1 LTDLRRKT
9 GMESGGPR
17 DRRAGVPSN
26 AFGRSRFRDHT
37 DPGPCPMIANFRAAV
52 LTAPHEKLRIETLQA
67 EAPRVGEVLVRIGA
81 AGLCHTDLD
90 VIQGQLVYPMP
101 IVLGH
106 EAAGTIAAGGPGV
119 DPGRVGERVV
129 LSWNPHCGRCFH
141 CERGQ
146 PILCERY
153 VSQGPQAVA
162 FDGTTRLSL
171 AGQPVRTMMH
181 IAAFAEYAVV
191 TDACAIAIPPEMPL
205 DRACLLGCG
214 VLTGVGAATRI
225 AALRY
230 GDTAMVIG
238 CGAVGLS
245 AVQGARLA
253 GASRIMAVDLNDAK
267 LALASDMGAT
277 HTVNARMSD
286 PVAAVRAITGG
297 RGADCVLEAAGN
309 EASFRLSTEACRLGG
324 EIVWLGKVGVNQ
336 DVSFRWGALMGEKR
350 ITRSSYGGAQTAT
363 DFPALA
369 RSYLRGELLLDG
381 LITQRIALEEINR
394 GFDDLKAG
402 RTIRSVIM
410 FGDAA

>member
-1 LTDLRRKT
+1 MTL
-9 GMESGGPR
+9 S
-17 DRRAGVPSN
+17 
-26 AFGRSRFRDHT
+26 
-37 DPGPCPMIANFRAAV
+37 FRAAV
-52 LTAPHEKLRIETLQA
+52 LSGPGERLRIETVEA
-67 EAPRVGEVLVRIGA
+67 EAPRAGEVLVRIAA
-81 AGLCHTDLD
+81 AGLCHTDLE
-90 VIQGQLVYPMP
+90 VIEGQLVYPMP

-106 EAAGTIAAGGPGV
+106 EAAGVIAAVGPGV
-119 DPGRVGERVV
+119 DPGRVGAPVV
-129 LSWNPHCGRCFH
+129 LSWNPHCGRCFY

-153 VSQGPQAVA
+153 VSQGPSAVA

-171 AGQPVRTMMH
+171 GGVPVRTMMH
-181 IAAFAEYAVV
+181 IAGFAEYAIV
-191 TDACAIAIPPEMPL
+191 TDACAVAIPAEMPL

-225 AALRY
+225 AGLRY

-238 CGAVGLS
+238 CGAVGPS

-253 GASRIMAVDLNDAK
+253 GASQIVAVDLDDAK
-267 LALASDMGAT
+267 LTMAQDVGAT
-277 HTVNARMSD
+277 HVVNARALD
-286 PVAAVRAITGG
+286 PVAVARAITGG

-309 EASFRLSTEACRLGG
+309 AASFPLSTEACRVGG

-336 DVSFRWGALMGEKR
+336 DVAFRWGALMGEKR

-369 RSYLRGELLLDG
+369 RSYLRGEMKLDG
-381 LITQRIALEEINR
+381 LITQRIGLEDINR

-402 RTIRSVIM
+402 RAIRSVIV
-410 FGDAA
+410 FGDLT

>member
-1 LTDLRRKT
+1 
-9 GMESGGPR
+9 M
-17 DRRAGVPSN
+17 
-26 AFGRSRFRDHT
+26 
-37 DPGPCPMIANFRAAV
+37 
-52 LTAPHEKLRIETLQA
+52 
-67 EAPRVGEVLVRIGA
+67 
-81 AGLCHTDLD
+81 
-90 VIQGQLVYPMP
+90 
-101 IVLGH
+101 
-106 EAAGTIAAGGPGV
+106 
-119 DPGRVGERVV
+119 
-129 LSWNPHCGRCFH
+129 
-141 CERGQ
+141 
-146 PILCERY
+146 
-153 VSQGPQAVA
+153 
-162 FDGTTRLSL
+162 
-171 AGQPVRTMMH
+171 
-181 IAAFAEYAVV
+181 
-191 TDACAIAIPPEMPL
+191 
-205 DRACLLGCG
+205 
-214 VLTGVGAATRI
+214 
-225 AALRY
+225 
-230 GDTAMVIG
+230 
-238 CGAVGLS
+238 
-245 AVQGARLA
+245 A

-381 LITQRIALEEINR
+381 LITQRLALEEINR